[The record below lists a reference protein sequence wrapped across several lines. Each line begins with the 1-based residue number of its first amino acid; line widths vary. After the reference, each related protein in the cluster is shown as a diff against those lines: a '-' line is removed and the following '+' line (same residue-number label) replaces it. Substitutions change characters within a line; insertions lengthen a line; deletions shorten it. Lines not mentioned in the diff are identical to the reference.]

1 MVHAVLRGSP
11 SALAWSSSERN
22 PTSIRTCPSSR
33 ILPDWRAFISAMTG
47 RAGLVCADSVR
58 FGGAAM
64 FFSPERTL
72 VAGTS
77 TAENLLTTPTLRY
90 CAQFRCRRA
99 TQCCSLSKEAS
110 SIELLN
116 TAKAA
121 LSIELRANFQITEKG
136 IGLEG
141 LSPPMAF
148 ACDNLA
154 DDLGKSQPQSSILQT
169 ICNVNAGVCYFFRL
183 PPARC
188 SQGRCASRAACG
200 QKCYVGNW
208 SSAPASSVGVGG
220 KSAWDLFCRTKFHT
234 LAGSARGVR
243 HEGTRFK
250 NRQWLVVCRNVIS
263 LA

>member
-1 MVHAVLRGSP
+1 MRCCARSP

-33 ILPDWRAFISAMTG
+33 ILADWRAFISAMTG
-47 RAGLVCADSVR
+47 RAGLVCVDSVR

-90 CAQFRCRRA
+90 CAQFRCTRA
-99 TQCCSLSKEAS
+99 TQCCSLRQAAS

-121 LSIELRANFQITEKG
+121 LSIELRANYRITEKS

-141 LSPPMAF
+141 LSPPMALS
-148 ACDNLA
+148 LA
-154 DDLGKSQPQSSILQT
+154 IIWLT
-169 ICNVNAGVCYFFRL
+169 I
-183 PPARC
+183 
-188 SQGRCASRAACG
+188 
-200 QKCYVGNW
+200 
-208 SSAPASSVGVGG
+208 SADRSLNQASSKQFVMSTQACAFFGQMSASAGCGHSDALALRKFNGG
-220 KSAWDLFCRTKFHT
+220 R
-234 LAGSARGVR
+234 
-243 HEGTRFK
+243 
-250 NRQWLVVCRNVIS
+250 
-263 LA
+263 